1 MGGGTLICTARPHRG
16 HLSIYDVRPITDHF
30 NEIGA
35 PLEWMGHSE
44 RSILVSNPVQGWYA
58 DPAGTD
64 QLRWW
69 DGTQWTDRYQALP
82 GADDT
87 HNSDTSTTPDPGADS
102 STEPSQTPAGAT
114 TEFTP
119 VTQAPAARATR
130 GQIITA
136 VVASIVALAF
146 LGSTIVAAGMHGK
159 AQDDVHRSQTILNEA
174 KEQLQKVQEAIQ

>member
-1 MGGGTLICTARPHRG
+1 M
-16 HLSIYDVRPITDHF
+16 
-30 NEIGA
+30 
-35 PLEWMGHSE
+35 
-44 RSILVSNPVQGWYA
+44 SNPVQGWYA
-58 DPAGTD
+58 DPEGSD

-87 HNSDTSTTPDPGADS
+87 LNSGTSTTPDPGADS
-102 STEPSQTPAGAT
+102 STEPSQTPAGVT

-130 GQIITA
+130 GQVITA
-136 VVASIVALAF
+136 VVASIVTLASR
-146 LGSTIVAAGMHGK
+146 GSTIVATGMHGK
-159 AQDDVHRSQTILNEA
+159 AQEDLHRSQTILNEA

>member
-1 MGGGTLICTARPHRG
+1 M
-16 HLSIYDVRPITDHF
+16 
-30 NEIGA
+30 
-35 PLEWMGHSE
+35 
-44 RSILVSNPVQGWYA
+44 SNPVQGWYA

-82 GADDT
+82 NANTTID
-87 HNSDTSTTPDPGADS
+87 SDTSTIPDAGANSPTD
-102 STEPSQTPAGAT
+102 PSQTPAGAT
-114 TEFTP
+114 TEFTS
-119 VTQAPAARATR
+119 VTQAPAAKATR

-136 VVASIVALAF
+136 VVASILALVF

-159 AQDDVHRSQTILNEA
+159 AQDDLHRSQTILNEA

>member
-1 MGGGTLICTARPHRG
+1 M
-16 HLSIYDVRPITDHF
+16 
-30 NEIGA
+30 
-35 PLEWMGHSE
+35 
-44 RSILVSNPVQGWYA
+44 SNPVQGWYA

-87 HNSDTSTTPDPGADS
+87 LNSGTSTTPDPGADS
-102 STEPSQTPAGAT
+102 STEPSQTPAGVT

-130 GQIITA
+130 GQVITA
-136 VVASIVALAF
+136 IVASIVTLAF
-146 LGSTIVAAGMHGK
+146 LGSTIVAAGMHSK
-159 AQDDVHRSQTILNEA
+159 AQDDLHRSQTILNEA

>member
-1 MGGGTLICTARPHRG
+1 
-16 HLSIYDVRPITDHF
+16 
-30 NEIGA
+30 
-35 PLEWMGHSE
+35 MGHSE

-69 DGTQWTDRYQALP
+69 DGTQWTDRYRALP
-82 GADDT
+82 GTDAPTDS
-87 HNSDTSTTPDPGADS
+87 NTSTTPDAGANS
-102 STEPSQTPAGAT
+102 PTEPSQTPAGAT

-130 GQIITA
+130 GQVITA
-136 VVASIVALAF
+136 VIASIVTLAF

>member
-1 MGGGTLICTARPHRG
+1 M
-16 HLSIYDVRPITDHF
+16 
-30 NEIGA
+30 
-35 PLEWMGHSE
+35 
-44 RSILVSNPVQGWYA
+44 SNPVQGWYA

-82 GADDT
+82 GANTTIDSNTTTIPDAGA
-87 HNSDTSTTPDPGADS
+87 NSPTD
-102 STEPSQTPAGAT
+102 PSQTPAGAT
-114 TEFTP
+114 TEFTS
-119 VTQAPAARATR
+119 VTQAPAAKATR

-136 VVASIVALAF
+136 VVASILALVF

-159 AQDDVHRSQTILNEA
+159 AQDDLHRSQTILNEA

>member
-1 MGGGTLICTARPHRG
+1 M
-16 HLSIYDVRPITDHF
+16 
-30 NEIGA
+30 
-35 PLEWMGHSE
+35 
-44 RSILVSNPVQGWYA
+44 SNPVQGWYA
-58 DPAGTD
+58 DPEGSD

-87 HNSDTSTTPDPGADS
+87 LNSGTSTTPDPGADS
-102 STEPSQTPAGAT
+102 STEPSQTPAGVT

-130 GQIITA
+130 GQVITA
-136 VVASIVALAF
+136 IVASIVALAF
-146 LGSTIVAAGMHGK
+146 LGSTIVAAGMHSK
-159 AQDDVHRSQTILNEA
+159 AQDDLHRSQTILNEA